1 MRCTLHAY
9 TANSF
14 SLVVTVWPIVVAVVA
29 TATAAAAAAAAAA
42 VARVLEITVVYH
54 TGEL

>member
-29 TATAAAAAAAAAA
+29 TATAAAAAAAA

>member
-29 TATAAAAAAAAAA
+29 TATAAAAAAAAA